1 MSTESQPPG
10 GGESGNGIWFPVEME
25 KARGPLSVLL
35 VRLLGKRVEVWWQLQ
50 KEAGCVLRALSCA
63 GWGLQGEGPAHI
75 GILKE

>member
-10 GGESGNGIWFPVEME
+10 GGESGNGIWLPVEME
-25 KARGPLSVLL
+25 ARGPLSVLL

-50 KEAGCVLRALSCA
+50 EGAGPVLRALSGR
-63 GWGLQGEGPAHI
+63 GWGQQGEGPAHI